1 MLPRSAIRGSC
12 FMIRGLSLLCAGIV
26 IAGCFACAPPPAM
39 AFSGPSPLPIA
50 SPTCPGDS
58 TFLSHVLL
66 VSAGYDPSN
75 NVANPPPPGIGTPID
90 SNSPYAPALVNAF
103 QLAPTAFQSRLC
115 SLTAIYINGPANCGS
130 LAACTGN
137 SWGYRP
143 ANASNQSYV
152 AISAALWTLPC
163 ADGTTPYVL
172 SCFESDLLDA
182 ALGLPAANAQKPRHG
197 HANSE
202 AENFYMTILAAL
214 AHEVGHMRWFQYLN
228 PNQPGTP
235 NYNPNSFCAS
245 GIQPGFFTYSWQGPQ
260 AQGGITV
267 PSSWLPFGYRDPTN
281 LHLPGDPQTATID
294 YYIRNND
301 LRNAAP
307 LLDRLYLNGDP
318 WPSFFSTLSPEE
330 DFVETYKF
338 YVLTHVQDTKIV
350 GAGHLK
356 SLPTTIYG
364 APTPYNENIP
374 ADYFSSNGKPHLH
387 IKTDCV
393 AAII

>member
-1 MLPRSAIRGSC
+1 
-12 FMIRGLSLLCAGIV
+12 
-26 IAGCFACAPPPAM
+26 
-39 AFSGPSPLPIA
+39 
-50 SPTCPGDS
+50 
-58 TFLSHVLL
+58 
-66 VSAGYDPSN
+66 
-75 NVANPPPPGIGTPID
+75 
-90 SNSPYAPALVNAF
+90 
-103 QLAPTAFQSRLC
+103 
-115 SLTAIYINGPANCGS
+115 
-130 LAACTGN
+130 
-137 SWGYRP
+137 
-143 ANASNQSYV
+143 
-152 AISAALWTLPC
+152 
-163 ADGTTPYVL
+163 
-172 SCFESDLLDA
+172 
-182 ALGLPAANAQKPRHG
+182 
-197 HANSE
+197 
-202 AENFYMTILAAL
+202 MTILAAL
-214 AHEVGHMRWFQYLN
+214 AYEVGHMRWFQYLN
-228 PNQPGTP
+228 PSQPGTP
-235 NYNPNSFCAS
+235 NYDPNSFCAS

-374 ADYFSSNGKPHLH
+374 ADYFSNNGKPHLH
-387 IKTDCV
+387 NKTDCV
-393 AAII
+393 AGII